1 MKKEIRTV
9 VYDEQLKI
17 EAYRF
22 DGFVRSF
29 PKHFHEYYVI
39 GYIEAGQRVLSCNH
53 QEYAIQPGHILL
65 FNPGDSHACA
75 QSDSGALDYRGFNIS
90 KEALL
95 GLSEE
100 IDDAREPPVFA
111 PNVIFDGEIAGCMR
125 TLHELVMS
133 GSREP
138 DKKEQHL
145 AQGCRAY
152 DEFIDKMGQTPERD
166 LRYLGVALC
175 GPKKKVNQLTGSM
188 PLLR

>member
-29 PKHFHEYYVI
+29 PNHFHEYYVI

-75 QSDSGALDYRGFNIS
+75 QSDSGALDYRGFN
-90 KEALL
+90 KPFLAFRRKLTT
-95 GLSEE
+95 
-100 IDDAREPPVFA
+100 R
-111 PNVIFDGEIAGCMR
+111 
-125 TLHELVMS
+125 
-133 GSREP
+133 GSRRFS
-138 DKKEQHL
+138 L
-145 AQGCRAY
+145 
-152 DEFIDKMGQTPERD
+152 QT
-166 LRYLGVALC
+166 
-175 GPKKKVNQLTGSM
+175 
-188 PLLR
+188 